1 MEKKYN
7 LFRPWETLDP
17 WQEEYINTPIEQDCF
32 LLEGR
37 QSGKTTGMSIKSVE
51 LCIKQMKKGEDVLI
65 ASITE
70 KQGYFM
76 LAKALAYANAVY
88 PHEIVLKDDKKTGMK
103 KPTMHIVCFKNGT
116 RILSYA
122 AGETGEG
129 LRGLTVKKLM
139 IDEGSRMSR
148 EFFIA
153 VSPMLS
159 VIGGSMDIAS
169 TPKGKFDKERKET
182 FFYQC
187 SKDDKFKKFYIN
199 AEDCPRHSA
208 EFLEGEKERLGM
220 LAYRQEYRAEFLDEM
235 QIIFDWKLI
244 NEICI
249 LKRRESIISNSTYY
263 CGCDI
268 AGFGADLCTYEIL
281 DKIDKDNIVQVENIT
296 ERRNFTTDTSKR
308 IINLNNLYKFKR
320 IGIDDGGVGFGV
332 YSELMNN
339 DSTKRITDPLNNASR
354 ETNLDGTK
362 SKKLLKEEMY
372 INLLSYMENHKIKLL
387 DDDEVKASLSSIQHD
402 EDGKIFGSDSHITEG
417 IIRALWEATKDKSL
431 KLFVHAF

>member
-208 EFLEGEKERLGM
+208 EFL
-220 LAYRQEYRAEFLDEM
+220 
-235 QIIFDWKLI
+235 
-244 NEICI
+244 
-249 LKRRESIISNSTYY
+249 
-263 CGCDI
+263 
-268 AGFGADLCTYEIL
+268 
-281 DKIDKDNIVQVENIT
+281 
-296 ERRNFTTDTSKR
+296 
-308 IINLNNLYKFKR
+308 
-320 IGIDDGGVGFGV
+320 
-332 YSELMNN
+332 
-339 DSTKRITDPLNNASR
+339 
-354 ETNLDGTK
+354 
-362 SKKLLKEEMY
+362 
-372 INLLSYMENHKIKLL
+372 
-387 DDDEVKASLSSIQHD
+387 
-402 EDGKIFGSDSHITEG
+402 
-417 IIRALWEATKDKSL
+417 
-431 KLFVHAF
+431 